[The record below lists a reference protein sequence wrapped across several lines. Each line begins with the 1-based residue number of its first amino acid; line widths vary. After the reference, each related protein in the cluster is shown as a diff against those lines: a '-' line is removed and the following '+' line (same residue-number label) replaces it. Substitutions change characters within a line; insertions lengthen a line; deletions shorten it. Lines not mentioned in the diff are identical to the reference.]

1 MVRILLVVF
10 SIIIFS
16 VSMGQ
21 PPPAKA
27 EQTGTLSVT
36 TTPVS
41 GAIFVDNILKGTR
54 FWSGDVNIGPHLV
67 SFGDVEGYIPPSPQ
81 TVTVIED
88 QTYYVIGAYK
98 KLFSLFEWVLMSSF

>member
-1 MVRILLVVF
+1 MVRILLILF

-16 VSMGQ
+16 VYLGHFTS
-21 PPPAKA
+21 AKA
-27 EQTGTLSVT
+27 QEIGTLSIA

-41 GAIFVDNILKGTR
+41 GAIFVDNVLKGTK
-54 FWSGDVNIGPHLV
+54 FWSGDVNVGPHLV

-88 QTYYVIGAYK
+88 QTYYVIGAYR
-98 KLFSLFEWVLMSSF
+98 KLFSLFNSVLMSSF

>member
-1 MVRILLVVF
+1 
-10 SIIIFS
+10 
-16 VSMGQ
+16 
-21 PPPAKA
+21 
-27 EQTGTLSVT
+27 
-36 TTPVS
+36 
-41 GAIFVDNILKGTR
+41 
-54 FWSGDVNIGPHLV
+54 VNIGPHLV